1 MDHQPHLYWRSPVK
15 QTLLLVE
22 DDKNLADGLLVSLEQ
37 AGYDCLHAETIAEVK
52 QHWDS
57 ADLVILDRQLP
68 DGDSV
73 QSLPE
78 WKKIKE
84 VPVILLTALVT
95 VKDKVAGLDA
105 GANDYLTKPF
115 AEAELFARIR
125 AQLRSP
131 EGEGQDDA
139 KVVTPNLVI
148 DKSTR
153 EVFYKDESITLTRTE
168 FDLLL
173 FLASN
178 LGRVFTRDELLD
190 HVWGYNH
197 FPTTRTVDTHVLQL
211 RQKLPGLEIETLRG
225 VGYKMKA

>member
-1 MDHQPHLYWRSPVK
+1 MK

-37 AGYDCLHAETIAEVK
+37 AGYECFHSETIADVEQYWAK
-52 QHWDS
+52 

-73 QSLPE
+73 THLSQ
-78 WKKIKE
+78 WKAIKD
-84 VPVILLTALVT
+84 VPVILLTALIT
-95 VKDKVAGLDA
+95 VKDKVAGLDS

-131 EGEGQDDA
+131 EQQEQDDS
-139 KVVTPNLVI
+139 KVKTDNLLI
-148 DKSTR
+148 DKNTR
-153 EVFYKDESITLTRTE
+153 EVFFNEQLVTLTRTE

>member
-1 MDHQPHLYWRSPVK
+1 MK

-37 AGYDCLHAETIAEVK
+37 AGYECLHVERIADVEPLWNK
-52 QHWDS
+52 

-73 QSLPE
+73 QHLSN
-78 WKKIKE
+78 WKKIKD

-95 VKDKVAGLDA
+95 VKDKVAGLDS

-125 AQLRSP
+125 AQLRAP
-131 EGEGQDDA
+131 DAAEQDSSD
-139 KVVTPNLVI
+139 KVVTKELEI
-148 DKSTR
+148 DRATR
-153 EVFYKDESITLTRTE
+153 EVTFRGELITLTRTE

>member
-1 MDHQPHLYWRSPVK
+1 MK

-37 AGYDCLHAETIAEVK
+37 AGYECLHAEAISEVEGYWE
-52 QHWDS
+52 Q

-73 QSLPE
+73 DHLLG
-78 WKKIKE
+78 WKKIKD

-95 VKDKVAGLDA
+95 VKDKVAGLDS

-131 EGEGQDDA
+131 DSEEQDST
-139 KVVTPNLVI
+139 KVFAQNLVI
-148 DKSTR
+148 DKATR
-153 EVFYKDESITLTRTE
+153 EVFFNEEAVTLTRTE

-225 VGYKMKA
+225 VGYKMKI

>member
-1 MDHQPHLYWRSPVK
+1 VK

-37 AGYDCLHAETIAEVK
+37 AGYECLHAEKIADVK
-52 QHWDS
+52 QHWDKV
-57 ADLVILDRQLP
+57 DLVILDRQLP

-73 QSLPE
+73 QHLPD
-78 WKKIKE
+78 WKKIKDI
-84 VPVILLTALVT
+84 PVILLTALVT
-95 VKDKVAGLDA
+95 VKYRVAGLDS

-131 EGEGQDDA
+131 DNQDQDDS
-139 KVVTPNLVI
+139 KVTTPNLVI
-148 DKSTR
+148 DKATR
-153 EVFYKDESITLTRTE
+153 EVLFNGELVTLTRTE

>member
-1 MDHQPHLYWRSPVK
+1 MK

-37 AGYDCLHAETIAEVK
+37 AGYDCLHAERIAEVK
-52 QHWDS
+52 QHWDK

-73 QSLPE
+73 QHLPE
-78 WKKIKE
+78 WKKIKD

-95 VKDKVAGLDA
+95 VKDKVTGLDA

-115 AEAELFARIR
+115 AEAELFARVR

-131 EGEGQDDA
+131 ENSDQDDT
-139 KVVTPNLVI
+139 KVVTKNLVI
-148 DKSTR
+148 DKTTR
-153 EVFYKDESITLTRTE
+153 EVFYNEESITLTRTE

-190 HVWGYNH
+190 HVWGYNY

>member
-1 MDHQPHLYWRSPVK
+1 MK

-37 AGYDCLHAETIAEVK
+37 AGYDCLHAEAISDVK
-52 QHWDS
+52 QYWEQ

-78 WKKIKE
+78 WKKLKD

-95 VKDKVAGLDA
+95 VKDKVAGLDS

-131 EGEGQDDA
+131 ENDGTDDS
-139 KVVTPNLVI
+139 KVELPDLTI
-148 DKSTR
+148 DKATR
-153 EVFYKDESITLTRTE
+153 DVFFKGESVTLTRTE

>member
-1 MDHQPHLYWRSPVK
+1 MK

-37 AGYDCLHAETIAEVK
+37 AGYECYHSETIADV
-52 QHWDS
+52 QQYWDK

-73 QSLPE
+73 QHLAD
-78 WKKIKE
+78 WKKMKD

-115 AEAELFARIR
+115 AEAELFARVR
-125 AQLRSP
+125 AQLRLP
-131 EGEGQDDA
+131 ESDIADDA
-139 KVVTPNLVI
+139 KVTTDNLVI
-148 DKSTR
+148 DKTTR
-153 EVFYKDESITLTRTE
+153 EVFFHGDSVTLTRTE

-173 FLASN
+173 FLVSN

>member
-1 MDHQPHLYWRSPVK
+1 MK

-37 AGYDCLHAETIAEVK
+37 AGYECFHSETIADVA
-52 QHWDS
+52 QYWDK

-73 QSLPE
+73 QHLPE
-78 WKKIKE
+78 WKKIKH

-95 VKDKVAGLDA
+95 VKDKVRGLDA
-105 GANDYLTKPF
+105 GADDYLTKPF

-125 AQLRSP
+125 AQLRTNEEQAASDN
-131 EGEGQDDA
+131 Q
-139 KVVTPNLVI
+139 VTTEDLLI
-148 DKSTR
+148 DKATR
-153 EVFYKDESITLTRTE
+153 EVTYKGEAITLTRTE

-225 VGYKMKA
+225 VGYKMKAQ

>member
-1 MDHQPHLYWRSPVK
+1 MWSVL
-15 QTLLLVE
+15 QTS
-22 DDKNLADGLLVSLEQ
+22 NLSGNQ
-37 AGYDCLHAETIAEVK
+37 WK
-52 QHWDS
+52 K

-73 QSLPE
+73 QHLPE
-78 WKKIKE
+78 WKKIKD

-95 VKDKVAGLDA
+95 VKDKVAGLDS

-125 AQLRSP
+125 AQLRAPDSAD
-131 EGEGQDDA
+131 QANAD
-139 KVVTPNLVI
+139 KVMTKDLEI
-148 DKSTR
+148 DRATR
-153 EVFYKDESITLTRTE
+153 EVIFKGDLITLTRTE

>member
-1 MDHQPHLYWRSPVK
+1 VK

-37 AGYDCLHAETIAEVK
+37 AGYECLHAEKIADVK
-52 QHWDS
+52 QHWDKV
-57 ADLVILDRQLP
+57 DLVILDRQLP

-73 QSLPE
+73 QHLPD
-78 WKKIKE
+78 WKKIKDI
-84 VPVILLTALVT
+84 PVILLTALVT
-95 VKDKVAGLDA
+95 VKDRVAGLDS

-131 EGEGQDDA
+131 DNQDQDDS
-139 KVVTPNLVI
+139 KVTTPNLVI
-148 DKSTR
+148 DKATR
-153 EVFYKDESITLTRTE
+153 EVLFNGELVTLTRTE

>member
-1 MDHQPHLYWRSPVK
+1 MK

-37 AGYDCLHAETIAEVK
+37 AGYECLHAELVSEVDAYWE
-52 QHWDS
+52 Q

-73 QSLPE
+73 DALPG
-78 WKKIKE
+78 WKKKKDI
-84 VPVILLTALVT
+84 PVILLTALVT
-95 VKDKVAGLDA
+95 VKDKVAGLDS

-125 AQLRSP
+125 AQLRLP
-131 EGEGQDDA
+131 DAEEQDES
-139 KVVTPNLVI
+139 KVIAQNLVI
-148 DKSTR
+148 DKATR
-153 EVFYKDESITLTRTE
+153 EVFFNEQEVTLTRTE

-190 HVWGYNH
+190 HVWE
-197 FPTTRTVDTHVLQL
+197 LQPL
-211 RQKLPGLEIETLRG
+211 SNNTYSRYTCF
-225 VGYKMKA
+225 AT

>member
-1 MDHQPHLYWRSPVK
+1 MK

-22 DDKNLADGLLVSLEQ
+22 DDKNLSDGLLVSLEQ
-37 AGYDCLHAETIAEVK
+37 AGYECLHAELISEVEGYWE
-52 QHWDS
+52 Q

-73 QSLPE
+73 DSLPG
-78 WKKIKE
+78 WKKKKDI
-84 VPVILLTALVT
+84 PVILLTALVT
-95 VKDKVAGLDA
+95 VKDKVAGLDS

-125 AQLRSP
+125 AQLRLP
-131 EGEGQDDA
+131 DAEEQDA
-139 KVVTPNLVI
+139 SKVMAQNLVI
-148 DKSTR
+148 DKATR
-153 EVFYKDESITLTRTE
+153 EVFFNELEVTLTRTE

>member
-1 MDHQPHLYWRSPVK
+1 M
-15 QTLLLVE
+15 LLVE

-173 FLASN
+173 FLANN

>member
-1 MDHQPHLYWRSPVK
+1 MK

-22 DDKNLADGLLVSLEQ
+22 DDRNLADGLLVSLEQ
-37 AGYDCLHAETIAEVK
+37 AGYNCLHSETIADVAPLWE
-52 QHWDS
+52 Q

-68 DGDSV
+68 DGDSI
-73 QSLPE
+73 SKLPE
-78 WKKIKE
+78 WKQIKN
-84 VPVILLTALVT
+84 VPVIALTALVT
-95 VKDKVAGLDA
+95 VKDKVTGLDA
-105 GANDYLTKPF
+105 GADDYLTKPF

-131 EGEGQDDA
+131 EASEQDDS
-139 KVVTPNLVI
+139 VVSTEFLNI
-148 DKSTR
+148 NKNTR
-153 EVFYKDESITLTRTE
+153 EVIYKDEQITLTRTE

-178 LGRVFTRDELLD
+178 IGRVFTRDELLD

-225 VGYKMKA
+225 VGYKLKA